1 MTANLRK
8 ILKWTELIALFV
20 GLPLVYYFD
29 FIRVHKA
36 VPLLVV
42 FVIVL
47 VLLLTDKTFDR
58 KRFGLNSFMN
68 WGWLFQRIA
77 GISVFLI
84 IAVFLFNREAFF
96 ILPRLKPLLWVMIM
110 LFYPTWSAFPQE
122 IIYRGFFFHRYE
134 ELFPNIRVLI
144 VVNALLFSFSH
155 IIFENW
161 IALVFTFFASILFSI
176 TYRKSNSLMVTFLE
190 HAIYGN
196 LIFTIGLGEFFYVPF
211 N

>member
-1 MTANLRK
+1 MSDNLRK
-8 ILKWTELIALFV
+8 FLKWTELIALFV

-36 VPLLVV
+36 LPLLVV

-58 KRFGLNSFMN
+58 KRLGLNSYTN
-68 WGWLFQRIA
+68 WGWLLQRI
-77 GISVFLI
+77 GGVVVFLFI
-84 IAVFLFNREAFF
+84 FVLLFNREAFF
-96 ILPRLKPLLWVMIM
+96 IIPRLNPLLWVMIM
-110 LFYPTWSAFPQE
+110 LFYPIWSAFPQE

-134 ELFPNIRVLI
+134 ELFPNMRTLI
-144 VVNALLFSFSH
+144 IVNALLFSFSH

-176 TYRKSNSLMVTFLE
+176 TYRKSNSLMVTFVE

-196 LIFTIGLGEFFYVPF
+196 LIFTIGLGEYFYVPF